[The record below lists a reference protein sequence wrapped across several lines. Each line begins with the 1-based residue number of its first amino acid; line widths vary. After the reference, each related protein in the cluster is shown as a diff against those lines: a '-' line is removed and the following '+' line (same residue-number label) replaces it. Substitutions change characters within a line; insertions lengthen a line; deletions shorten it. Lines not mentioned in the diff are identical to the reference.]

1 MNGFRRWAATAIAA
15 SATALILTA
24 PAAGLAGADPVPA
37 DPSAPSS
44 SAPAAPGA
52 SGAPGTSAA
61 PDPSGS
67 PGAGDTSSDDPNG
80 IKFGTPDMGKIHWEQ
95 FGGGDEGSAKTLDQF
110 VTQIIGYALTGFG
123 IAAVIGALCV
133 CVLMIVGVKGRS
145 SVAKTALE
153 SSIWIWVGCLI
164 AGSFASIGGI
174 ILAAGM
180 P

>member
-37 DPSAPSS
+37 DPSAPSV
-44 SAPAAPGA
+44 SAPASP
-52 SGAPGTSAA
+52 PGTSA
-61 PDPSGS
+61 PNPSGS
-67 PGAGDTSSDDPNG
+67 PGDAGTGSDDPDG
-80 IKFGTPDMGKIHWEQ
+80 IKFGTPDLGKIHWEQ
-95 FGGGDEGSAKTLDQF
+95 FGGSDEHAAKNLDDF
-110 VTQIIGYALTGFG
+110 VSQIIGYALTGFG
-123 IAAVIGALCV
+123 IAAVLGALCV

-145 SVAKTALE
+145 AVAKTALE
-153 SSIWIWVGCLI
+153 SSIWLWIGCLV